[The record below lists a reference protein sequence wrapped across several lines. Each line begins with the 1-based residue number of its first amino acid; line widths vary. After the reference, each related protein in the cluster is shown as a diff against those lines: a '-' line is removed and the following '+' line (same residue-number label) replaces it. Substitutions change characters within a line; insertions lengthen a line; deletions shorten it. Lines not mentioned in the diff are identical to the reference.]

1 LTKSII
7 HKHDHLTAAENVL
20 VPTPQARHPSVSGFG
35 LPEETFVLV
44 IGPRHMRMVIT
55 RKQTFPKP
63 ACVGHEIGYER
74 LVVFVDIRFLDP
86 VQ

>member
-1 LTKSII
+1 MKCVI
-7 HKHDHLTAAENVL
+7 HKHNHLTAAENVL
-20 VPTPQARHPSVSGFG
+20 IPTSQTCHPSVSGFG

-44 IGPRHMRMVIT
+44 IGSRHMRMVIT

-63 ACVGHEIGYER
+63 PCIGHEIGYER
-74 LVVFVDIRFLDP
+74 LIVFAGICFLDP